1 MRIHFA
7 ASIFFALFVATAFAS
22 TPRTYADA
30 ESIWEQSK
38 NNLAYATY
46 LGEFTQF
53 SNHFHLDEKDRC
65 YALSAGTVNV
75 LIVITHS
82 DNNQFALVEEV
93 FTDVDNLK
101 ARCFKKS
108 YAGIRT
114 KIPPFFPFVLKMTMS
129 GDDSA

>member
-1 MRIHFA
+1 MKIHFA
-7 ASIFFALFVATAFAS
+7 AQIFFGLFVATAFAS

-30 ESIWEQSK
+30 EAIWDQSK
-38 NNLAYATY
+38 NNPAYATY

-53 SNHFHLDEKDRC
+53 SIHFHLDEKDGC

-75 LIVITHS
+75 IIVITHS

-108 YAGIRT
+108 YSGIRT
-114 KIPPFFPFVLKMTMS
+114 KIPPFLPFVLKMTMS
-129 GDDSA
+129 GGDNV